1 MRPPPKWWCELD
13 SASSVQL
20 VFTLDPKKEA
30 QAICNQVIIQT
41 KDLQKEVVCLR
52 NLLGEVRTHTHAH
65 VHKHTCTQSLVSVI
79 FYFPFLISV
88 LLSPPFYLFIF

>member
-1 MRPPPKWWCELD
+1 MRRPPKWWCELD

-52 NLLGEVRTHTHAH
+52 NLLGEVRTHTHTYTNTHARNH
-65 VHKHTCTQSLVSVI
+65 WSQL
-79 FYFPFLISV
+79 
-88 LLSPPFYLFIF
+88 LFIFHF